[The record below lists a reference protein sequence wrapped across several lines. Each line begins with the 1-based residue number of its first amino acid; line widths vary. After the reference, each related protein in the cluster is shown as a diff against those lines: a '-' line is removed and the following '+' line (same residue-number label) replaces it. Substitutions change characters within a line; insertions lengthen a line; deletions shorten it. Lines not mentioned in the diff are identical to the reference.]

1 MRLIF
6 WAVVLF
12 GGAYSFLHAY
22 YLIKDRNKIGA
33 IGISLVGIVIFV
45 LTFIVRLK

>member
-12 GGAYSFLHAY
+12 GGGYSFLHAY
-22 YLIKDRNKIGA
+22 FLIKDKNKIGA
-33 IGISLVGIVIFV
+33 VGVSLVGIVILV

>member
-1 MRLIF
+1 MRIIF

-22 YLIKDRNKIGA
+22 FLVKDRNKIGA
-33 IGISLVGIVIFV
+33 FGISLIGLVIFI